1 MEKAVR
7 FSRATI
13 YSTCA
18 GFSTIFP
25 SEVSGKAAKT
35 KLPFFSALVYGG
47 LPKFK
52 NFVLE
57 RAMAA
62 KSLKLRWRVI
72 IQVHVYYEPHV
83 NRIMIK
89 YYPVVF
95 VMP

>member
-1 MEKAVR
+1 MI
-7 FSRATI
+7 SRATI

-18 GFSTIFP
+18 EFSTSFP
-25 SEVSGKAAKT
+25 LWSAARHRKQSFLSLAHLS
-35 KLPFFSALVYGG
+35 LPLLNGG